1 MNETRTLYWTWL
13 VLLGIAIIA
22 GLITT
27 FRLLTEG
34 HVLFNANDILLWT
47 LPLGTYI
54 YLALMSS
61 GLAILSAIPLVFGN
75 KKYEPIAKRLVF
87 LSITTL
93 LGAFVAIGLELGSVF
108 HMIYIMISPNLTS
121 PIWWMGAI
129 YSVELVILI
138 VKFWR
143 MHVGDWYSGIS
154 KTLGVISSIC
164 AILAP
169 LMIGAVFGI
178 TESRVTFFGPLM
190 SIYCLLIAL
199 LSGFALFIFYSMIYH
214 YVTGDGVPDKEAY
227 LYNDLARG
235 FFYVTGI
242 VVLFTILKATIEAW
256 STYPEF
262 LSYHMFEHAF
272 GVWQI
277 FHTEVMLG
285 LFLPFI
291 LIAVPTVRRS
301 SVGKLVTSA
310 LLLAGTLAMHME
322 ILLAGQSRP
331 LGPKAE
337 QFPEF
342 VHYAPSVWEWLVF
355 VFAIVIMLL
364 LSTLGERY
372 LKLEAIPE

>member
-1 MNETRTLYWTWL
+1 MNGTKSVYWTWL
-13 VLLGIAIIA
+13 TFLGIAIIA
-22 GLITT
+22 GLVTT
-27 FRLLTEG
+27 FRLFTEG
-34 HVLFNANDILLWT
+34 HVLFNANDVLLWT

-61 GLAILSAIPLVFGN
+61 GLAILSAIPLVLGN

-87 LSITTL
+87 LSIATL

-143 MHVGDWYSGIS
+143 MHVGDWYSAIS
-154 KTLGVISSIC
+154 KTLGIISTLC
-164 AILAP
+164 AIFAP

-199 LSGFALFIFYSMIYH
+199 LSGFALFILYSMIYH
-214 YVTGDGVPDKEAY
+214 YVTGAGVLEKEAS
-227 LYNDLARG
+227 LYNELGKG
-235 FFYVTGI
+235 FLYLIGI
-242 VVLFTILKATIEAW
+242 VVLFTILKATIEEW
-256 STYPEF
+256 SIYPEF

-272 GVWQI
+272 GAWQI
-277 FHTEVMLG
+277 FHTEVLLG

-291 LIAVPTVRRS
+291 LMAVPAIRRS
-301 SVGKLVTSA
+301 SAGKLVSSA
-310 LLLAGTLAMHME
+310 LLLAGILAIHME

-331 LGPKAE
+331 VGPKAE

-342 VHYAPSVWEWLVF
+342 ARYAPSVWEWLVF
-355 VFAIVIMLL
+355 AFAVALMLL
-364 LSTLGERY
+364 LYTLGERY
-372 LKLEAIPE
+372 LKLQATSE